1 MPRDVHQN
9 WSAIPEGGRSRR
21 RPHNKPTL
29 QYIVQ
34 TFEPA
39 PSQKERPAPVPGADG
54 TPDDLFT
61 LGMMRVRSRVE
72 RRRRSSRA
80 SPVRRTL
87 ISLHVLLTFGR
98 LNLPSVT
105 GAGHQE
111 SPMVLETEDGIGV
124 LDPGLSA
131 SHGDQQHGHAANLAH
146 HSTARRSMQAVVQRS
161 ADTHQPPLD
170 VDHVVTAHIAAKPVI
185 VQPRH
190 TRS

>member
-9 WSAIPEGGRSRR
+9 RSAIPEGGRSRR
-21 RPHNKPTL
+21 RPHSKPTL

-61 LGMMRVRSRVE
+61 LGMKRVRSRIE

-111 SPMVLETEDGIGV
+111 SPMVLETEDGIVCLTPVFRPATVISNTGTPRTWPITRPPDARCR
-124 LDPGLSA
+124 LLFSA
-131 SHGDQQHGHAANLAH
+131 VPTRISLLWMLTM
-146 HSTARRSMQAVVQRS
+146 SSLLTLRRSR
-161 ADTHQPPLD
+161 
-170 VDHVVTAHIAAKPVI
+170 
-185 VQPRH
+185 
-190 TRS
+190 